1 MLGNLGLSWLNDFIL
16 LVATTYRTFIVNLV
30 KTANSLNDFN
40 VDEILLC
47 LMFFDVNKSLLL
59 RYCCMFDIFILSCSN
74 IDSFFSLLKNVVLQ
88 NCTQLCITVI
98 A

>member
-1 MLGNLGLSWLNDFIL
+1 MLGNLGLNWLNDFTL
-16 LVATTYRTFIVNLV
+16 TVATTYRTFIVNSV
-30 KTANSLNDFN
+30 KTADSLNDFN
-40 VDEILLC
+40 DEESLLC
-47 LMFFDVNKSLLL
+47 LMFFYVNKSLLL

-74 IDSFFSLLKNVVLQ
+74 IDSFFSLLKNVVLH